1 MRTLWLVNQWNQ
13 SCKVTAG
20 SPETHNNLMS
30 RKRSGVWSSPAV
42 FHICSSK
49 NTDSQSLVH
58 FNNFKVEWWWTHQ
71 SLKISLAS
79 NTDDASQLF
88 SLFEK
93 EETLDVSWWVH
104 LQQAASLISA
114 SITNKHP
121 EIHRRHKEKLLTA
134 PEPARESSRLLQY
147 KTNPVISVCTC
158 TAAPQT
164 GTAVNWFCILLMVQI
179 KSCCTVQKVKRIETT
194 AGETTG
200 PQDENKPGAPLKN
213 PLQMLIYII
222 LSQLKLYLW
231 PVCLCMFYLVP
242 SATVKNKSQ
251 QRQT

>member
-93 EETLDVSWWVH
+93 EETLGVSWWVH
-104 LQQAASLISA
+104 LQQAASLIFLRFFS
-114 SITNKHP
+114 SLHSSQTNIQKSTNGTKRSSSQLQNLP
-121 EIHRRHKEKLLTA
+121 ENHLVFFSMKLIRSYLSVHARQRLKQEWLLT
-134 PEPARESSRLLQY
+134 
-147 KTNPVISVCTC
+147 
-158 TAAPQT
+158 
-164 GTAVNWFCILLMVQI
+164 
-179 KSCCTVQKVKRIETT
+179 
-194 AGETTG
+194 
-200 PQDENKPGAPLKN
+200 D
-213 PLQMLIYII
+213 
-222 LSQLKLYLW
+222 
-231 PVCLCMFYLVP
+231 
-242 SATVKNKSQ
+242 SAYF
-251 QRQT
+251 